1 MGACA
6 GADGEVRTGAGL
18 LLSGRQDIFCA
29 MSTIAEVERL
39 ALDLSESD
47 RALLVAH
54 LLRSLPPFLYD
65 EDEGVAEALRR
76 AADFESD
83 PDIGI
88 SLEQLDEQIKS
99 RRKNR

>member
-1 MGACA
+1 
-6 GADGEVRTGAGL
+6 
-18 LLSGRQDIFCA
+18 

-88 SLEQLDEQIKS
+88 SLEQLAGDIPHARELTAV
-99 RRKNR
+99 